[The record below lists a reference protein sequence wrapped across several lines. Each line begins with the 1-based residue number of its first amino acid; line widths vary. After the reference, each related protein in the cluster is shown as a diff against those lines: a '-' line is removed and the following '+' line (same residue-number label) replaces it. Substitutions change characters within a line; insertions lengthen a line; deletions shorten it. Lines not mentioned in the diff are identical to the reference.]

1 MTVEKNIE
9 RQPESASTTEQRLED
24 IRAMMDI
31 GHKSIRIEKH
41 TFFYWG
47 IAGGLLT
54 ALLELL
60 YRNAAMLMTTT
71 AYVVLCATVLGVV
84 GYIDYRKTR
93 EIRRSQ
99 DKSLSFIQ
107 VRMTRIWWLLI
118 GTGILFNVGLMVYG
132 GNTAYS
138 IWFILIG
145 LAIIIHASFSTQPL
159 GYYGLALIAI
169 GIIAPAL
176 LPYAGLRWLAVSVFA
191 IGIPLLGFML
201 YRSSGFW
208 QADRPYAV
216 VVWLLL
222 AVMPGYAAYQV
233 EKNINAPH
241 IPATT
246 LSMVDYQSNPA
257 SQAKPQIIKLPAGTT
272 VPLKLSAQSSVISDS
287 VFTQLPLVLK
297 ESVEVVVE
305 NGKLTGTYRI
315 GQGAWSTLKSWELLS
330 IKDLMINMTPEEGL
344 TMDVKLGI
352 LDRQ

>member
-1 MTVEKNIE
+1 MPVEKNIDTKSE
-9 RQPESASTTEQRLED
+9 SETKPEQCLED
-24 IRAMMDI
+24 IRSMMDI

-54 ALLELL
+54 VLLELL
-60 YRNAAMLMTTT
+60 YRTAPMIMNTTI
-71 AYVVLCATVLGVV
+71 YVVLCAAILGAV
-84 GYIDYRKTR
+84 GYFDYRKTR
-93 EIRRSQ
+93 EIRRCQ
-99 DKSLSFIQ
+99 DKSVSFVQ

-118 GTGILFNVGLMVYG
+118 GTAILFNVGLMIYG
-132 GNTAYS
+132 GSTAYS

-159 GYYGLALIAI
+159 GQYGLALIAI
-169 GIIAPAL
+169 GIISPAL
-176 LPYAGLRWLAVSVFA
+176 LPYSGLRWLAVSVFA

-208 QADRPYAV
+208 QADKPYAV
-216 VVWLLL
+216 VIWLLL
-222 AVMPGYAAYQV
+222 TVIPGYAVYEV

-246 LSMVDYQSNPA
+246 LSMADYQSNPT
-257 SQAKPQIIKLPAGTT
+257 SQAKAQIIKLPAGTT
-272 VPLKLSAQSSVISDS
+272 VPLKLSAQGSVISDS

-297 ESVEVVVE
+297 EPVEVVVE
-305 NGKLTGTYRI
+305 NGKLSGTYRI

-330 IKDLMINMTPEEGL
+330 INDLLINITPQKGL

-352 LDRQ
+352 LGRQ